1 MPSFVKMTGPGEAVI
16 TDDAAVEIAKQTT
29 IIAAAITTAVNDLK
43 GIPGTG
49 SASPGTFEDIANKLD
64 LIAKHLIAIAGT
76 SDTLSKAVVDIKA
89 KQSALVSLQQ
99 ESNIMQAMAVCDQ
112 MDTNRTQTQIS
123 YEALDRA
130 GIPRPK
136 LPPILDIF
144 KETLEKYK
152 TFNLMVETEGL
163 IKSGTDKLTGLVKVQ
178 MTAFDDAFGITAFLK
193 EKAEVLKT
201 ALLPSTRGAQAAIES
216 KTKVVHA

>member
-1 MPSFVKMTGPGEAVI
+1 MPSFVNMTGPGTAVI
-16 TDDAAVEIAKQTT
+16 TDDAATEIALQTE
-29 IIAAAITTAVNDLK
+29 ILAAAITTAVKDIK

-49 SASPGTFEDIANKLD
+49 SADPGSLGDIANKINLVSNQ
-64 LIAKHLIAIAGT
+64 LIAIANASNALGKT
-76 SDTLSKAVVDIKA
+76 VIDIKTA
-89 KQSALVSLQQ
+89 QSTLVSLQQ
-99 ESNIMQAMAVCDQ
+99 ESNIAQLMALCDQ
-112 MDTNRTQTQIS
+112 METNRIQTQVT

-152 TFNLMVETEGL
+152 TFNLMVEAEGL

-178 MTAFDDAFGITAFLK
+178 ITAFDEAFGITEYFKQQAEILK
-193 EKAEVLKT
+193 A
-201 ALLPSTRGAQAAIES
+201 AILPSVRGAKAAVEAE
-216 KTKVVHA
+216 TKVINI